1 MNAQLIRLD
10 YIRTRLFM
18 TRRAY
23 ANSLG
28 LSASAYS
35 NMFKRNSR
43 VSEVL
48 ANSFQLMYN
57 FPAEWLLVGER
68 EEVVKDPLDE
78 KLHNI
83 ASQVVEQL
91 DADSK
96 DNEQKNDLVERAEC
110 ISNLM
115 RCVNY
120 LRRLDEKKND

>member
-35 NMFKRNSR
+35 NMFKRDSR

-57 FPAEWLLVGER
+57 FPATWLLFGER
-68 EEVVKDPLDE
+68 EEVAKDPLDE

-83 ASQVVEQL
+83 ASKVVEQL
-91 DADSK
+91 AADSK
-96 DNEQKNDLVERAEC
+96 NNELVERAEC